1 MRFKD
6 KFSIHFYAYGA
17 FSFNHR
23 AGNATWQS
31 FGPLLLNGTGISKPW
46 QKAVA
51 EGARRVSGVE
61 VTVKRV
67 PENHT
72 GGRLRQSR
80 RQKAI
85 KKRLSPRH
93 RSWPITMALSSVPLP
108 ALATWPGRCAPSS
121 IKPGGCG
128 LPARC
133 MARSAAYFRPPVPA
147 AARSTLSP
155 PPGPTLA
162 HHGFIIVPIGYA
174 TPELFDVSHTRG
186 GTPYGATTIAGGDGS
201 RQPSQEELT
210 IARYQ
215 GEHVAKITAKLKS

>member
-1 MRFKD
+1 MAKVLVLYY
-6 KFSIHFYAYGA
+6 SMYGHIETLA
-17 FSFNHR
+17 E
-23 AGNATWQS
+23 
-31 FGPLLLNGTGISKPW
+31 
-46 QKAVA
+46 AVA

-67 PENHT
+67 PETIPADAFAKAGGKSDQKAPVASPQELADYDGIIFGTPTRFGNMAGQMRTFLDQT
-72 GGRLRQSR
+72 GGLWASGTLYGKVGSVFSSTGTGGGQE
-80 RQKAI
+80 
-85 KKRLSPRH
+85 H
-93 RSWPITMALSSVPLP
+93 TITS
-108 ALATWPGRCAPSS
+108 TW
-121 IKPGGCG
+121 
-128 LPARC
+128 
-133 MARSAAYFRPPVPA
+133 
-147 AARSTLSP
+147 T
-155 PPGPTLA
+155 TLA